1 MGVREQICMNDSV
14 KLKVNLILI
23 CCMCERVCVCVCVH
37 VWCGFVGRTQTS
49 SDERK
54 CEQVDPLLAGPRH
67 HMEVLDTRYHM
78 ESA

>member
-1 MGVREQICMNDSV
+1 MGVREQICMSDSV
-14 KLKVNLILI
+14 KVKVNLILI
-23 CCMCERVCVCVCVH
+23 CCMCERVCVCVCVR

-54 CEQVDPLLAGPRH
+54 CEQVNPLLAGLRH

-78 ESA
+78 DSA